1 MTLHRQLV
9 IAKARELEWI
19 GRRYATI
26 ISSIKA
32 VGDGQLDE
40 GLKSDL
46 AATRQLKEDVQQ
58 VHNWPFDTEIL
69 AQLVAIILSISVIL
83 LSGYIR
89 DFLKF

>member
-1 MTLHRQLV
+1 MTLPRQLV
-9 IAKARELEWI
+9 STKARELEWV
-19 GRRYATI
+19 GRRYVAI
-26 ISSIKA
+26 ISAIKA

-40 GLKSDL
+40 CLKSDL